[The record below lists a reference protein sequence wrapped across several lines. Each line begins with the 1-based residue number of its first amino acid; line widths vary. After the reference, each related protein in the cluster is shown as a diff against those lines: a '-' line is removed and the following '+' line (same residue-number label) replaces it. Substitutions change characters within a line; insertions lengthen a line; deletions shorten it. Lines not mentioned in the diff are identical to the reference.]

1 MANVSVVVS
10 SNLPRSIRALTGLVL
25 VLAVLVALGA
35 ASAHPGQG
43 CLGHQDCLAC
53 RWSADSVVV
62 VATPPAL
69 PGPECVVAITR
80 LADEAV
86 AHSSSTPASS
96 RAPPLA

>member
-1 MANVSVVVS
+1 M
-10 SNLPRSIRALTGLVL
+10 L
-25 VLAVLVALGA
+25 VLAVLAALGA

-62 VATPPAL
+62 LATLPAL
-69 PGPECVVAITR
+69 PAPDRAAVVAPT
-80 LADEAV
+80 ADEATT
-86 AHSSSTPASS
+86 HSSPAPASS